1 MQAMRRVRNEKDFLM
16 KCVAALAMLLV
27 PLPLMFVFEVTAFK
41 GFMLWHYPIY
51 YAVAAISAA
60 SGYFLMCLRRSRH
73 TPKTIFLVNTL
84 IALTATV
91 LVVLVAVV
99 SSQINN
105 VLGENGFN
113 VFYFCVALMPSVI
126 VWYLLG
132 MSLKK
137 NRFDDIFTPIWLG
150 IYLVETFICYIFC
163 CVMSADMEYLG
174 ASEHRISVL
183 LVVMALLMVLL
194 INQSNIRSEIDRR
207 RNTNLIVPKGL
218 RLYNAKLIAIVGAV
232 ILAALMLKDYVAA
245 GLTWLVKMTVKIIDT
260 LLFNIRFLQTEQ
272 MTPEDTQLPDSDI
285 LSAEGGSRDFLL
297 YILVV
302 VIVVLVIV
310 FRKKILSLMRKIAG
324 RIFGKYSVDDTVQE
338 VYDDYTDCYEELDIR
353 QERIVNETDKDCLKR
368 YRKAKDNN
376 EKFRLGYRLYAMWLS
391 KRSTEDIS
399 TKTVE
404 QHRIISEKLYHGTN
418 NIRAFSDSYSKI
430 RYDDEPA
437 TADDILLSDSLIN
450 ELYK

>member
-1 MQAMRRVRNEKDFLM
+1 MKKDFLM

-51 YAVAAISAA
+51 YAVAAIAAA

-73 TPKTIFLVNTL
+73 TPKTIFLVNML
-84 IALTATV
+84 MAVTATV

-105 VLGENGFN
+105 VLCENGFN

-137 NRFDDIFTPIWLG
+137 NRFDDIFTPVWLG

-183 LVVMALLMVLL
+183 LVVMALLTVLL

-207 RNTNLIVPKGL
+207 RNTNLIVPRGL

-245 GLTWLVKMTVKIIDT
+245 GLTWLMKMTVKIIDT

-285 LSAEGGSRDFLL
+285 LSAEGESRDFLL

-310 FRKKILSLMRKIAG
+310 FRKKILSLMRRIAG
-324 RIFGKYSVDDTVQE
+324 RIFGKYSVDDTVLE
-338 VYDDYTDCYEELDIR
+338 VYDDYTDSYEELDIR

-404 QHRIISEKLYHGTN
+404 QHRIISEKLYHGEN
-418 NIRAFSDSYSKI
+418 NIGAFSDSYSKI

-437 TADDILLSDSLIN
+437 TNDDIHLSDSLIN

>member
-1 MQAMRRVRNEKDFLM
+1 MKKDFLM

-84 IALTATV
+84 MALTATV

-183 LVVMALLMVLL
+183 LVVMALLTVLL
-194 INQSNIRSEIDRR
+194 INQSNIRTEIDRR
-207 RNTNLIVPKGL
+207 RNTNLIVPRGL

-245 GLTWLVKMTVKIIDT
+245 GLTWLAKMTVKIIDT
-260 LLFNIRFLQTEQ
+260 LLSHIRFLQTEQ

-285 LSAEGGSRDFLL
+285 LSAEGKSRDFLL

-338 VYDDYTDCYEELDIR
+338 VYDDYTDSYEELDIR

-418 NIRAFSDSYSKI
+418 NIGAFSDSYSKI

>member
-1 MQAMRRVRNEKDFLM
+1 MKKDFLM

-41 GFMLWHYPIY
+41 GFTLWHYPIY

-183 LVVMALLMVLL
+183 LVVMALLTVLL

-245 GLTWLVKMTVKIIDT
+245 GLTWLAKKTVKIIDT

-272 MTPEDTQLPDSDI
+272 MTPEDTQLPDSDF
-285 LSAEGGSRDFLL
+285 LSAEGESRDFLL

-310 FRKKILSLMRKIAG
+310 FRKKILSLMRKLAG

-338 VYDDYTDCYEELDIR
+338 VYDDYTDSYEELDIR

-404 QHRIISEKLYHGTN
+404 QHRIISEKVYHGTN
-418 NIRAFSDSYSKI
+418 NIGAFSDSYSKI

>member
-1 MQAMRRVRNEKDFLM
+1 MKKDFLM

-73 TPKTIFLVNTL
+73 TPKTIFLVNML
-84 IALTATV
+84 MALTATV
-91 LVVLVAVV
+91 LVVLVALV

-132 MSLKK
+132 MCLKK

-183 LVVMALLMVLL
+183 LVVMALLTVLL

-272 MTPEDTQLPDSDI
+272 LTPEDTKLPDSDI
-285 LSAEGGSRDFLL
+285 LSAEGESRDFLL

-338 VYDDYTDCYEELDIR
+338 VYDDYTDSYEELDIR

-418 NIRAFSDSYSKI
+418 NIGAFSDSYSKI
-430 RYDDEPA
+430 RYDDESA

>member
-1 MQAMRRVRNEKDFLM
+1 MKKDFLM

-84 IALTATV
+84 MALTATV

-137 NRFDDIFTPIWLG
+137 NRFDDIFTPVWLG

-163 CVMSADMEYLG
+163 CAMSADMEYLG

-183 LVVMALLMVLL
+183 LVVMALLTVLL

-272 MTPEDTQLPDSDI
+272 MTPEDTQLPDSDF
-285 LSAEGGSRDFLL
+285 LSAEGESRDFLL

-338 VYDDYTDCYEELDIR
+338 VYDDYTDSYEELDIR

-404 QHRIISEKLYHGTN
+404 QHRLISEKLYHGTN
-418 NIRAFSDSYSKI
+418 NIGAFSDSYSKI

>member
-1 MQAMRRVRNEKDFLM
+1 MKKDFLM

-41 GFMLWHYPIY
+41 GFTLWHYPIY

-84 IALTATV
+84 MALTATV

-137 NRFDDIFTPIWLG
+137 NRFDDIFTPVWLG

-183 LVVMALLMVLL
+183 LVVMALLTVLL

-207 RNTNLIVPKGL
+207 RNTNLIVPRGL

-245 GLTWLVKMTVKIIDT
+245 GLTWLAKMTVKIIDT

-285 LSAEGGSRDFLL
+285 LSAEGESRDFLL

-338 VYDDYTDCYEELDIR
+338 VYDDYTDSYEEFDIR

-418 NIRAFSDSYSKI
+418 NIGAFSDSYSKI

>member
-1 MQAMRRVRNEKDFLM
+1 MKKDFLM

-73 TPKTIFLVNTL
+73 TPKTIFLVNML
-84 IALTATV
+84 IALTATA

-105 VLGENGFN
+105 VLGDNGFN

-183 LVVMALLMVLL
+183 LVVMALLTVLL

-285 LSAEGGSRDFLL
+285 LSAEGGSRDFLI

-430 RYDDEPA
+430 RYDDESA

>member
-1 MQAMRRVRNEKDFLM
+1 MKKDFLM

-41 GFMLWHYPIY
+41 GFTLWHYPIY

-163 CVMSADMEYLG
+163 CAMSADMEYLG

-183 LVVMALLMVLL
+183 LVVMALLTVLL

-232 ILAALMLKDYVAA
+232 ILTALMLKDYVAV

-272 MTPEDTQLPDSDI
+272 MTPEDTQLPDSDF
-285 LSAEGGSRDFLL
+285 LSAEGESRDFLL

-338 VYDDYTDCYEELDIR
+338 VYDDYTDSYEELDIR

-404 QHRIISEKLYHGTN
+404 QHRLISEKLYHGTN
-418 NIRAFSDSYSKI
+418 NIGAFSDSYSKI

-437 TADDILLSDSLIN
+437 TADDVLLSDSLIN

>member
-1 MQAMRRVRNEKDFLM
+1 MKKDFLM

-41 GFMLWHYPIY
+41 GFMLWRYPIY

-73 TPKTIFLVNTL
+73 TPKTIFLVNML
-84 IALTATV
+84 MALTATV
-91 LVVLVAVV
+91 LVVLVALV

-183 LVVMALLMVLL
+183 LVVMALLTVLL

-272 MTPEDTQLPDSDI
+272 LTPEDTKLPDSDI
-285 LSAEGGSRDFLL
+285 LSAEGESRDFLL

-338 VYDDYTDCYEELDIR
+338 VYDDYTDSYEELDIR

-418 NIRAFSDSYSKI
+418 NIGAFSDSYSKI
-430 RYDDEPA
+430 RYDDESA

>member
-1 MQAMRRVRNEKDFLM
+1 MKKDFLM

-84 IALTATV
+84 MALTATV
-91 LVVLVAVV
+91 LVVLVAVI

-137 NRFDDIFTPIWLG
+137 NRFDDIFTPVWLG

-183 LVVMALLMVLL
+183 LVVMALLTVLL

-207 RNTNLIVPKGL
+207 RNTNLIVPRGL

-245 GLTWLVKMTVKIIDT
+245 GLTWLAKMTVKIIDT

-272 MTPEDTQLPDSDI
+272 MTPEDTQLPDSDF
-285 LSAEGGSRDFLL
+285 LSAEGESRDFLL

-338 VYDDYTDCYEELDIR
+338 VYDDYTDSYEELDIR

-418 NIRAFSDSYSKI
+418 NIGAFSDSYSKI

-437 TADDILLSDSLIN
+437 TADDIILSDSLIN

>member
-1 MQAMRRVRNEKDFLM
+1 MKKDFLM

-84 IALTATV
+84 VALTATV

-137 NRFDDIFTPIWLG
+137 NRFDDIFTPVWLG

-163 CVMSADMEYLG
+163 CVMSVDMEYLG

-183 LVVMALLMVLL
+183 LVLMALLTVLL

-272 MTPEDTQLPDSDI
+272 MTPEDTQLPDSDF
-285 LSAEGGSRDFLL
+285 LSAEGESRDFLL

-338 VYDDYTDCYEELDIR
+338 VYDDYTDSYEELDIR

-418 NIRAFSDSYSKI
+418 NIGAFSDSYSKI

-437 TADDILLSDSLIN
+437 TADDIILSDSLIN

>member
-1 MQAMRRVRNEKDFLM
+1 MKKDFLV

-51 YAVAAISAA
+51 YAIAAISAA

-73 TPKTIFLVNTL
+73 TPKTIFLVNML
-84 IALTATV
+84 MALTATM

-183 LVVMALLMVLL
+183 LVVMALLTVLL

-245 GLTWLVKMTVKIIDT
+245 GLTWLAKMTVKIIDT

>member
-1 MQAMRRVRNEKDFLM
+1 MKKDFLM

-51 YAVAAISAA
+51 YAVAAIAAA

-73 TPKTIFLVNTL
+73 TPKTIFLVNML
-84 IALTATV
+84 MALTATV

-163 CVMSADMEYLG
+163 CAMSADMEYLG

-183 LVVMALLMVLL
+183 LVVMALLTVLL

-232 ILAALMLKDYVAA
+232 ILAALMLKDYVAE

-285 LSAEGGSRDFLL
+285 LSAEGKSRDFLL

-338 VYDDYTDCYEELDIR
+338 VYDDYTDSYEELDIR

-418 NIRAFSDSYSKI
+418 NIGAFSDSYSKI

-437 TADDILLSDSLIN
+437 TNDDIHLSDSLIN

>member
-1 MQAMRRVRNEKDFLM
+1 MKKDFLM

-41 GFMLWHYPIY
+41 GFTLWHYPIY

-84 IALTATV
+84 MALTATV

-137 NRFDDIFTPIWLG
+137 NRFDDIFTPVWLG

-183 LVVMALLMVLL
+183 LVVMALLTVLL

-207 RNTNLIVPKGL
+207 RNTNLIVPRGL

-245 GLTWLVKMTVKIIDT
+245 GLTWLAKMTVKIIDT

-285 LSAEGGSRDFLL
+285 LSAEGESRDFLL

-338 VYDDYTDCYEELDIR
+338 VYDDYTDSYEELDIR
-353 QERIVNETDKDCLKR
+353 QERIVNETDKACLKR

-404 QHRIISEKLYHGTN
+404 QHRIISEKVYHGTN
-418 NIRAFSDSYSKI
+418 NIGAFSDSYSKI

>member
-1 MQAMRRVRNEKDFLM
+1 MKKDFLM

-272 MTPEDTQLPDSDI
+272 LTPDDTKLPDSDI
-285 LSAEGGSRDFLL
+285 LSAEGESRDFLL

-310 FRKKILSLMRKIAG
+310 FRKKILSLFRKIAG
-324 RIFGKYSVDDTVQE
+324 RIFGKYSADDTVQE
-338 VYDDYTDCYEELDIR
+338 VYDDYTDSYEELDIR

-418 NIRAFSDSYSKI
+418 NIGAFSDSYSKI

-437 TADDILLSDSLIN
+437 TADDILLSDNLIN

>member
-1 MQAMRRVRNEKDFLM
+1 MKKDFLM

-51 YAVAAISAA
+51 YAVAAIAAA

-73 TPKTIFLVNTL
+73 TPKAIFLVNML
-84 IALTATV
+84 MAVTATV

-105 VLGENGFN
+105 VLCENGFN

-137 NRFDDIFTPIWLG
+137 NRFDDIFTPVWLG

-183 LVVMALLMVLL
+183 LVVMALLTVLL

-207 RNTNLIVPKGL
+207 RNTNLIVPRGL
-218 RLYNAKLIAIVGAV
+218 KLYNAKLIAIVGAV

-285 LSAEGGSRDFLL
+285 LSAEGESRDFLL

-338 VYDDYTDCYEELDIR
+338 VYDDYTDSYEELDIR

-418 NIRAFSDSYSKI
+418 NIGAFSDSYSKI
-430 RYDDEPA
+430 RYDDEPV
-437 TADDILLSDSLIN
+437 TNDDIHLSDNLIN

>member
-1 MQAMRRVRNEKDFLM
+1 MKKDFLM

-73 TPKTIFLVNTL
+73 TPKTIFLVNML
-84 IALTATV
+84 MALTATA

-183 LVVMALLMVLL
+183 LVVMALLTVLL

-285 LSAEGGSRDFLL
+285 LSAEGESRDFLL

-338 VYDDYTDCYEELDIR
+338 VYEDYTDSYEELDIR

-418 NIRAFSDSYSKI
+418 NIGAFSDSYSKI
-430 RYDDEPA
+430 RYDDETA

>member
-1 MQAMRRVRNEKDFLM
+1 MKKDFLM

-51 YAVAAISAA
+51 YAVAAIAAA

-73 TPKTIFLVNTL
+73 TPKTIFLLNML
-84 IALTATV
+84 MALTATV

-183 LVVMALLMVLL
+183 LVVMALLTVLL

-272 MTPEDTQLPDSDI
+272 MTPEDTQLPDSDF
-285 LSAEGGSRDFLL
+285 LSAEGESRDFLL

-324 RIFGKYSVDDTVQE
+324 RIFGKYSVDDAVQE
-338 VYDDYTDCYEELDIR
+338 VYDDYTDSYEELDIR

-418 NIRAFSDSYSKI
+418 NIGAFSDSYSKI
-430 RYDDEPA
+430 RYDDESA
-437 TADDILLSDSLIN
+437 TADDILLSDSIIN

>member
-1 MQAMRRVRNEKDFLM
+1 MKKDFLM

-41 GFMLWHYPIY
+41 GFMLWHYLIY

-73 TPKTIFLVNTL
+73 IPKTIFLVNTL

-137 NRFDDIFTPIWLG
+137 NRFDDIFTPVWLG

-183 LVVMALLMVLL
+183 LVVMALLTVLL

-272 MTPEDTQLPDSDI
+272 MTPEDTQLPDSDF

-338 VYDDYTDCYEELDIR
+338 VYDDYTDSYEELDIR

-404 QHRIISEKLYHGTN
+404 QHRLISEKLYHGTN
-418 NIRAFSDSYSKI
+418 NIGAFSDSYSKI

-437 TADDILLSDSLIN
+437 TADDVLLSDSLIN

>member
-1 MQAMRRVRNEKDFLM
+1 MKNDFLM

-73 TPKTIFLVNTL
+73 TPKTIFLVNIL
-84 IALTATV
+84 MALTATA
-91 LVVLVAVV
+91 LVILVAVV

-183 LVVMALLMVLL
+183 LVVMALLTVLL
-194 INQSNIRSEIDRR
+194 KNQSNIRSEIDRR

-232 ILAALMLKDYVAA
+232 ILAALMLKDHVAA

-302 VIVVLVIV
+302 IIVVLVIV

-338 VYDDYTDCYEELDIR
+338 VYDDYTDSYEELDIR

-404 QHRIISEKLYHGTN
+404 QHCIISEKLYHGTN
-418 NIRAFSDSYSKI
+418 NIGAFSDSYSKI

>member
-1 MQAMRRVRNEKDFLM
+1 MKKDFLM

-51 YAVAAISAA
+51 YAVAAIAAA
-60 SGYFLMCLRRSRH
+60 SGYFLMSLRRSRH
-73 TPKTIFLVNTL
+73 TPKVIFLVNML
-84 IALTATV
+84 MALTATV

-105 VLGENGFN
+105 VLCENGFN

-137 NRFDDIFTPIWLG
+137 NRFDDIFTPVWLG

-183 LVVMALLMVLL
+183 LVVMALLTVLL
-194 INQSNIRSEIDRR
+194 INQSNIRTEIDRR
-207 RNTNLIVPKGL
+207 RNTNLIVPRGL

-245 GLTWLVKMTVKIIDT
+245 GLTWLMKMTVKIIDT

-285 LSAEGGSRDFLL
+285 LSAEGESRDFLL

-310 FRKKILSLMRKIAG
+310 FRKKILSLMRRIAG

-338 VYDDYTDCYEELDIR
+338 VYDDYTDSYEELDIR

-404 QHRIISEKLYHGTN
+404 QHRNISEKLYHGTN
-418 NIRAFSDSYSKI
+418 NIGAFSDSYSKI

-437 TADDILLSDSLIN
+437 TNDDIHLSDSLIN

>member
-1 MQAMRRVRNEKDFLM
+1 MKKDFLM

-73 TPKTIFLVNTL
+73 TPKTIFLVNML
-84 IALTATV
+84 IALTATA

-105 VLGENGFN
+105 VLGDNGFN

-183 LVVMALLMVLL
+183 LVVMALLTVLL

-272 MTPEDTQLPDSDI
+272 MTPEDTQLPDSDF
-285 LSAEGGSRDFLL
+285 LSAEGESRDFLL

-338 VYDDYTDCYEELDIR
+338 VYDDYTDSYEELDIR
-353 QERIVNETDKDCLKR
+353 QERIVNETDKDCLKH

-418 NIRAFSDSYSKI
+418 NIGAFSDSYSKI
-430 RYDDEPA
+430 RYDDESA
-437 TADDILLSDSLIN
+437 TADDILLSDSIIN

>member
-1 MQAMRRVRNEKDFLM
+1 MKKDFLM

-27 PLPLMFVFEVTAFK
+27 PLPLMFVFEVTAFN

-51 YAVAAISAA
+51 YAVAAIAAA

-84 IALTATV
+84 MALTATV

-137 NRFDDIFTPIWLG
+137 NRFDDIFTPVWLG

-183 LVVMALLMVLL
+183 LVVMALLTVLL

-272 MTPEDTQLPDSDI
+272 MTPEDTQLPDSDF
-285 LSAEGGSRDFLL
+285 LSADGGSRDFLL

-338 VYDDYTDCYEELDIR
+338 VYDDYTDSYEELDIR

-418 NIRAFSDSYSKI
+418 NIGAFSDSYSKI

>member
-1 MQAMRRVRNEKDFLM
+1 MKKDFLM

-51 YAVAAISAA
+51 YAVAAVAAA

-73 TPKTIFLVNTL
+73 TPKAIFLVNML
-84 IALTATV
+84 MAITATV

-105 VLGENGFN
+105 ILCENGFN

-137 NRFDDIFTPIWLG
+137 NRFDDIFTPVWLG

-183 LVVMALLMVLL
+183 LVVMALLTVLL

-207 RNTNLIVPKGL
+207 RNTNLIVPRGL

-245 GLTWLVKMTVKIIDT
+245 GLTWLMKMTVKIIDT

-285 LSAEGGSRDFLL
+285 LSAEGESRDFLL

-338 VYDDYTDCYEELDIR
+338 VYDDYKDSYEELDIR

-418 NIRAFSDSYSKI
+418 NIGAFSDSYSKI

-437 TADDILLSDSLIN
+437 TNDDIHLSDSLIN

>member
-1 MQAMRRVRNEKDFLM
+1 MKKDFLM

-73 TPKTIFLVNTL
+73 TPKTIFLVNML
-84 IALTATV
+84 IALTATA
-91 LVVLVAVV
+91 LVILVAVV

-105 VLGENGFN
+105 VLGDNGFN

-183 LVVMALLMVLL
+183 LVVMALLTVLL

-245 GLTWLVKMTVKIIDT
+245 GLTWLMKMTVKIIDT

-285 LSAEGGSRDFLL
+285 LSAEGESRDFLL

-338 VYDDYTDCYEELDIR
+338 VYDDYTDSYEELDIR

-404 QHRIISEKLYHGTN
+404 QHRAISEKLYHGTN
-418 NIRAFSDSYSKI
+418 NIGAFSDSYSKI

-437 TADDILLSDSLIN
+437 TNDDIHLSDSLIN

>member
-1 MQAMRRVRNEKDFLM
+1 MKKDFLM

-73 TPKTIFLVNTL
+73 TPKTIFLLNML
-84 IALTATV
+84 MALTATV

-183 LVVMALLMVLL
+183 LVVMALLTVLL

-272 MTPEDTQLPDSDI
+272 MTPEDTQLPDSDF
-285 LSAEGGSRDFLL
+285 LSAEGESRDFLL

-338 VYDDYTDCYEELDIR
+338 VYDDYTDSYEELDIR

-404 QHRIISEKLYHGTN
+404 QHHIISEKLYHGTN
-418 NIRAFSDSYSKI
+418 NIGAFSDSYSKI
-430 RYDDEPA
+430 RYDDESA

>member
-1 MQAMRRVRNEKDFLM
+1 MKKDFLM

-41 GFMLWHYPIY
+41 GFTLWHYPIY

-73 TPKTIFLVNTL
+73 TSKTIFLVNTL
-84 IALTATV
+84 MALTATV

-137 NRFDDIFTPIWLG
+137 NRFDDIFTPVWLG

-183 LVVMALLMVLL
+183 LVVMALLTVLL

-207 RNTNLIVPKGL
+207 RNTNLIVPRGL

-245 GLTWLVKMTVKIIDT
+245 GLTWLAKMTVKIIDT

-285 LSAEGGSRDFLL
+285 LSAEGESRDFLL

-338 VYDDYTDCYEELDIR
+338 VYDDYTDSYEELDIR

-404 QHRIISEKLYHGTN
+404 QHRIISEKVYHGTN
-418 NIRAFSDSYSKI
+418 NIGAFSDSYSKI

>member
-1 MQAMRRVRNEKDFLM
+1 MKKDFLM

-218 RLYNAKLIAIVGAV
+218 RHYNAKLIAIVGAV

>member
-1 MQAMRRVRNEKDFLM
+1 MKKDFLM

-84 IALTATV
+84 MALTATV
-91 LVVLVAVV
+91 LIVLVAVV

-137 NRFDDIFTPIWLG
+137 NRFDDIFTPVWLG

-183 LVVMALLMVLL
+183 LVVMALLAVLL

-272 MTPEDTQLPDSDI
+272 MTPEDTQLPDSDF

-338 VYDDYTDCYEELDIR
+338 VYDDYTDSYEELDIR
-353 QERIVNETDKDCLKR
+353 QERIVNETYKDCLKR

-399 TKTVE
+399 KKTVE

-418 NIRAFSDSYSKI
+418 NIGAFSDSYSKI

>member
-1 MQAMRRVRNEKDFLM
+1 MKKDFLM

-41 GFMLWHYPIY
+41 GFTLWHYPIY

-84 IALTATV
+84 MALTATV
-91 LVVLVAVV
+91 LIVLVAVV

-126 VWYLLG
+126 VWFLLG

-137 NRFDDIFTPIWLG
+137 NRFDDIFTPVWLG

-183 LVVMALLMVLL
+183 LVVMALLTVLL

-272 MTPEDTQLPDSDI
+272 MTPEDTQLPDSDF
-285 LSAEGGSRDFLL
+285 LSAEGESRDFLL

-338 VYDDYTDCYEELDIR
+338 VYDDYTDSYEELDIR

-418 NIRAFSDSYSKI
+418 NIGAFSDSYSKI

-437 TADDILLSDSLIN
+437 TADDILLSDSIIN

>member
-1 MQAMRRVRNEKDFLM
+1 MKKDFLM

-73 TPKTIFLVNTL
+73 TPKTIFLVNML
-84 IALTATV
+84 IALTATA

-105 VLGENGFN
+105 VLGDNGFN

-183 LVVMALLMVLL
+183 LVVMALLTVLL

-260 LLFNIRFLQTEQ
+260 LLFNIRFLQTKQ

-285 LSAEGGSRDFLL
+285 LSAEGGSRDFLI

-430 RYDDEPA
+430 RYDDESA

>member
-1 MQAMRRVRNEKDFLM
+1 MKKDFLM

-41 GFMLWHYPIY
+41 GFTLWHYPIY

-84 IALTATV
+84 MALTATV

-137 NRFDDIFTPIWLG
+137 NRFDDIFTPVWLG

-183 LVVMALLMVLL
+183 LVVMALLTVLL

-272 MTPEDTQLPDSDI
+272 MTPEDTQLPDSDF

-338 VYDDYTDCYEELDIR
+338 VYDDYTDSYEELDIR

-376 EKFRLGYRLYAMWLS
+376 EKFRLGYRLYAMWLP

-404 QHRIISEKLYHGTN
+404 QHRLISEKLYHGTN
-418 NIRAFSDSYSKI
+418 NIGAFSDSYSKI

>member
-1 MQAMRRVRNEKDFLM
+1 MKKDFLM
-16 KCVAALAMLLV
+16 KCVATLAMLLI

-51 YAVAAISAA
+51 YAIAAISAA

-73 TPKTIFLVNTL
+73 TPKTIFLVNML
-84 IALTATV
+84 MALTATM

-183 LVVMALLMVLL
+183 LVVMALLTVLL

-245 GLTWLVKMTVKIIDT
+245 GLTWLAKMTVKIIDT

-285 LSAEGGSRDFLL
+285 LSAEGESRDFLL

-338 VYDDYTDCYEELDIR
+338 VYDDYTDSYEELDIR

-418 NIRAFSDSYSKI
+418 NIGAFSDSYSKI

-437 TADDILLSDSLIN
+437 TAEDILLSDSLIN

>member
-1 MQAMRRVRNEKDFLM
+1 MKKDFLM

-60 SGYFLMCLRRSRH
+60 SGYFLMYLRRSRH
-73 TPKTIFLVNTL
+73 TPKTIFLVNML
-84 IALTATV
+84 MALTATV
-91 LVVLVAVV
+91 LVVLVALV

-183 LVVMALLMVLL
+183 LVVMALLTVLL

-272 MTPEDTQLPDSDI
+272 LTPEDTKLPDSDI
-285 LSAEGGSRDFLL
+285 LSAEGESRDFLL

-338 VYDDYTDCYEELDIR
+338 VYDDYTDSYEELDIR

-418 NIRAFSDSYSKI
+418 NIGAFSDSYSKI
-430 RYDDEPA
+430 RYDDESA

>member
-1 MQAMRRVRNEKDFLM
+1 MKKDFLM

-84 IALTATV
+84 MALTATV
-91 LVVLVAVV
+91 LIVLVAVV

-137 NRFDDIFTPIWLG
+137 NRFDDIFTPVWLG

-183 LVVMALLMVLL
+183 LVVMALLTVLL

-232 ILAALMLKDYVAA
+232 ILAALMLKDYVAV

-272 MTPEDTQLPDSDI
+272 MTPEDTQLPDSDF
-285 LSAEGGSRDFLL
+285 LSAEGESRDFLL

-338 VYDDYTDCYEELDIR
+338 VYDDYTDSYEELDIR

-404 QHRIISEKLYHGTN
+404 QHRLISEKLYHGTN
-418 NIRAFSDSYSKI
+418 NIGAFSDSYSKI

>member
-1 MQAMRRVRNEKDFLM
+1 MKKDFLM

-84 IALTATV
+84 MALTATA
-91 LVVLVAVV
+91 LIVLVAVV

-183 LVVMALLMVLL
+183 LVVMALLTVLL

-272 MTPEDTQLPDSDI
+272 MTPEDTQLPDSDF
-285 LSAEGGSRDFLL
+285 LSAEGESRDFLL

-338 VYDDYTDCYEELDIR
+338 VYDDYTDSYEEFDIR

-418 NIRAFSDSYSKI
+418 NIGAFSDSYSKI

>member
-1 MQAMRRVRNEKDFLM
+1 MKKDFLM

-84 IALTATV
+84 MALTATV
-91 LVVLVAVV
+91 LIVLVAVV

-183 LVVMALLMVLL
+183 LVVMALLTVLL

-272 MTPEDTQLPDSDI
+272 MTPEDTQLPDSDF
-285 LSAEGGSRDFLL
+285 LSAEGESRDFLL

-338 VYDDYTDCYEELDIR
+338 VYDDYTDSYEEFDIR

-391 KRSTEDIS
+391 KRSTEDNS

-418 NIRAFSDSYSKI
+418 NIGAFSDSYSKI

>member
-1 MQAMRRVRNEKDFLM
+1 MKKDFLM
-16 KCVAALAMLLV
+16 KCVAALAMLLI

-73 TPKTIFLVNTL
+73 APKTIFLVNTL
-84 IALTATV
+84 MALTATV

-137 NRFDDIFTPIWLG
+137 NRFDDIFTPVWLG

-183 LVVMALLMVLL
+183 LVVMALLTVLL

-232 ILAALMLKDYVAA
+232 ILAALMLKDYVAV

-272 MTPEDTQLPDSDI
+272 MTPEDTQLPDSDF
-285 LSAEGGSRDFLL
+285 LSAEGESRDFLL

-338 VYDDYTDCYEELDIR
+338 VYDDYTDSYEELDIR

-418 NIRAFSDSYSKI
+418 NIGAFSDSYSKI